1 MRLKIISTFKIPMKN
16 IFTLF
21 ILYFLFSIS
30 LSYAKKEKSDTI
42 SIRNFKSG
50 LPIDDLWKYKT
61 GDDRSWALINLD
73 DKEWKRL
80 DDESKESDSLITNYK
95 GIAWFRASYFIDSTI
110 NLVPMA
116 LKMRTNGACDI
127 FIDGKLVRSLGVVG
141 KNEKEQVD
149 GFSLRSSIIPIPV
162 TNFGRHFLAIRVSSY
177 NSISGK
183 IGLISI
189 DGGQSIADFNAEI
202 ISMQK
207 ALDDENDISTRTIPI
222 FFCGVFIVLSIFH
235 LILFI
240 YYRKNRSN
248 LYYGLFTFFIF
259 IISFSL
265 YRTISGTDLQTT
277 KTIFT
282 LGFWSLILI
291 PLFFIGI
298 LYDVFY
304 KRLLLFFWILSGLL
318 VICFISFYFLESR
331 PLVAISLALFLIGGF
346 IETIRVFIRAWVKKR
361 EGSRIFIFGIFFPVI
376 GLIIIQIISWVLR
389 RSGMAELADKLSDH
403 SGEFFAYSLLM
414 SVSISMTIYLARDF
428 ARMNRKLYEQI
439 NEIKQL
445 FKLTTDQENE
455 RKKILENQKEDLEKM
470 VVLRTEEVVLQ
481 KAEIELKNRDILDNL
496 LYARRIQDAMLPEI
510 HLIYENLRESFII
523 YMPKDIVSGD
533 FYSYNHKD
541 GKIILAAADC
551 TGHGVTGAFM
561 SMIGSSVLNQII
573 NEKGITQPSLIL
585 NNLNTGIT
593 EALKQ
598 RENDVT
604 DGMDIALC
612 TFDMKKQQLEYSGAN
627 RPLWIFRNGEFIEI
641 KPDKLAIGG
650 FRILRDA
657 SFTNHQM
664 QLQKGDSIYLFTD
677 GFADQFGGP
686 LGKKLLSKRFREIL
700 LSIQNLSM
708 SEQEKILAEVFS
720 KWKGNVTQVDDVL
733 VIGIRV

>member
-1 MRLKIISTFKIPMKN
+1 
-16 IFTLF
+16 
-21 ILYFLFSIS
+21 
-30 LSYAKKEKSDTI
+30 
-42 SIRNFKSG
+42 
-50 LPIDDLWKYKT
+50 
-61 GDDRSWALINLD
+61 
-73 DKEWKRL
+73 
-80 DDESKESDSLITNYK
+80 
-95 GIAWFRASYFIDSTI
+95 
-110 NLVPMA
+110 
-116 LKMRTNGACDI
+116 
-127 FIDGKLVRSLGVVG
+127 
-141 KNEKEQVD
+141 
-149 GFSLRSSIIPIPV
+149 
-162 TNFGRHFLAIRVSSY
+162 
-177 NSISGK
+177 
-183 IGLISI
+183 
-189 DGGQSIADFNAEI
+189 
-202 ISMQK
+202 
-207 ALDDENDISTRTIPI
+207 
-222 FFCGVFIVLSIFH
+222 
-235 LILFI
+235 
-240 YYRKNRSN
+240 
-248 LYYGLFTFFIF
+248 
-259 IISFSL
+259 
-265 YRTISGTDLQTT
+265 
-277 KTIFT
+277 
-282 LGFWSLILI
+282 
-291 PLFFIGI
+291 
-298 LYDVFY
+298 
-304 KRLLLFFWILSGLL
+304 
-318 VICFISFYFLESR
+318 
-331 PLVAISLALFLIGGF
+331 
-346 IETIRVFIRAWVKKR
+346 
-361 EGSRIFIFGIFFPVI
+361 
-376 GLIIIQIISWVLR
+376 
-389 RSGMAELADKLSDH
+389 
-403 SGEFFAYSLLM
+403 
-414 SVSISMTIYLARDF
+414 MTIYLARDF

-533 FYSYNHKD
+533 FYSYNHKN

-612 TFDMKKQQLEYSGAN
+612 TFDMEKLQLEFAGAN

-657 SFTNHQM
+657 SFTNHQI

-700 LSIQNLSM
+700 LSIQILSM
-708 SEQEKILAEVFS
+708 SEQEKKLTEVFS